1 MSGITVPD
9 HSGRDI
15 VRVRRF
21 FARKTAFSERSSM
34 NEHFTDRARKA
45 IQLANQEAHRFN
57 HESITTVHVLLGLLK
72 EGNGVAADVLSRH
85 NIDLDKIRRAV
96 KKHLPSGA
104 DMVTVGKLPL
114 TPRARKVVEYS
125 KEEARGLN
133 HAHVGTEHIL
143 LSLLR
148 QRAGEAAQVMMS
160 LGLNLEAVR
169 AEVLNLAS
177 V

>member
-1 MSGITVPD
+1 MSGITAQD

-34 NEHFTDRARKA
+34 NEHFTHRARKA

-57 HESITTVHVLLGLLK
+57 HEAITTVHVLLGLLK
-72 EGNGVAADVLSRH
+72 EGNGVAAHVLSRH

-96 KKHLPSGA
+96 KKRLPSGP

-114 TPRARKVVEYS
+114 TPRARKAIDAAPKPGSGRAPKDVSVDERIPLIFIR
-125 KEEARGLN
+125 ETRVRRAAPPPAGPARD
-133 HAHVGTEHIL
+133 
-143 LSLLR
+143 R
-148 QRAGEAAQVMMS
+148 Q
-160 LGLNLEAVR
+160 
-169 AEVLNLAS
+169 
-177 V
+177 